1 MAQDSFSAT
10 TKILLNSKILQPP
23 KEWQEIGLIASFQD
37 GEVQPTITQ
46 ENLTFILDSYTELK
60 NWIADGNVFEGM
72 PLTILSQSTNQ
83 NGLSSITSFDGFVDL
98 RDAIINDT
106 EGSISA
112 EVRYKE
118 DISRFFERLQALDY
132 AYLDL
137 QNAINYNYS
146 DCDYTVV
153 KIDYAFEALMQ
164 STILFL
170 MTKQLIEVTRIIA
183 DNIAT
188 IAGLTTAALTGA
200 IGATVYLI
208 ATLILN
214 VVYATAILIQV
225 INLGR
230 DLISA
235 FVQPKRTHKSSDL
248 FNLIK
253 SVCNYLGYSFNTSI
267 LDMKNYYYLPSNTN
281 VDEFDDKIGFLK
293 KAQTIKKGIPNVLDY
308 GYRCSE
314 MFELVRNMFNGR
326 FAIVDNTVQFHTEL
340 SPFWQ
345 TFSTFQMPDILE
357 GEYKYNT
364 EELKSNIFISFE
376 TDLTDGWTIEKF
388 EGTNYQI
395 ITTDITNINP
405 KAVVIDKLEEVRLP
419 VALGV
424 RKDKLNGFEKFL
436 KFLAGIID
444 GVVNTFNRIFFLR
457 GRSDLAGRIQN
468 KVGILKVENNNHRVP
483 KIILLENG
491 RIPSN
496 HRQRLSA
503 KHLWENYISE
513 KSFIQNGFRRQR
525 KLFSGVS
532 IPFGWQ
538 DYVKLINNSYFT
550 DLNGKQGKVTEI
562 EWIQDADTANIS
574 YYLEEVYTTNLK
586 ETFIEPK

>member
-1 MAQDSFSAT
+1 
-10 TKILLNSKILQPP
+10 
-23 KEWQEIGLIASFQD
+23 
-37 GEVQPTITQ
+37 
-46 ENLTFILDSYTELK
+46 
-60 NWIADGNVFEGM
+60 M
-72 PLTILSQSTNQ
+72 PLTILAQSTNQ

-118 DISRFFERLQALDY
+118 DVSRFFERLQALDY

-146 DCDYTVV
+146 DCDYAVV

-164 STILFL
+164 SAILFL

-183 DNIAT
+183 DNVAT
-188 IAGLTTAALTGA
+188 IAGLTTAAITGA

-235 FVQPKRTHKSSDL
+235 FLQPKRTHKTSDL

-281 VDEFDDKIGFLK
+281 VDEFDDKRGFLK
-293 KAQTIKKGIPNVLDY
+293 KAQTIEKGIPNVLDY

-314 MFELVRNMFNGR
+314 MFDLVRNMFNGR

-345 TFSTFQMPDILE
+345 TFSNFQMPDVLE

-436 KFLAGIID
+436 KVLAGIID
-444 GVVNTFNRIFFLR
+444 GVVNTFNTIFFLR

-468 KVGILKVENNNHRVP
+468 KVGILKVETNNHRVP
-483 KIILLENG
+483 KILLLENG

-503 KHLWENYISE
+503 KYLWQNYISE

-532 IPFGWQ
+532 IPFGWS